1 MPLKRVK
8 VQHQVDVI
16 PENRDDILE
25 NTKSVVNED
34 ENSESFVESQGD
46 SEEIEEEERTSNETQ
61 EGPSKNTDS

>member
-8 VQHQVDVI
+8 VQHQVDVT